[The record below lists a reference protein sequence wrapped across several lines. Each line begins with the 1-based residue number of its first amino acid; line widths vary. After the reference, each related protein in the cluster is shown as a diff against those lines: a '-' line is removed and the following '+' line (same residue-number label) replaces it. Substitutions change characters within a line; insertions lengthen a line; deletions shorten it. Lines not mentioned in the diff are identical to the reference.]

1 MIKLQQNRY
10 LWVHFAGLAFVPL
23 LLDICLSG
31 LASAGPALPFQGQF
45 WVIAL
50 LTIPPA
56 LTMQWRK
63 PFYVFSLP
71 PVALKPAVLSN
82 DQRRCLQIFKS
93 WQIKAL
99 AISIALFSIWVL
111 AQLYAMTPLIS
122 PLLQPKAGL
131 VCATITFFLATTFMQ
146 IAVSAARAL
155 LISPEALQRVAAVEE
170 GAIASDFL
178 ILGIRVNKLFLD
190 TPTQVDP
197 ESNQSIPDS
206 SRQSPSTQFATEPD
220 TDQKPDTSK
229 PEQLTATATAEP
241 KKQEPQEPE
250 LKAQEAKEKTQ
261 DCKEQEPEEQEAE
274 EVASEETEPP
284 QPVDKPEQ
292 SMEEPLAATTQSA
305 TDNEEKERELE
316 VVIPEPIPPEEV
328 DDLPR

>member
-23 LLDICLSG
+23 LLDICLAG

-45 WVIAL
+45 WAIAL

-99 AISIALFSIWVL
+99 AIAVALFSLWVL

-122 PLLQPKAGL
+122 PLLQAKAGL
-131 VCATITFFLATTFMQ
+131 ACAAITFFLATTFMQ

-155 LISPEALQRVAAVEE
+155 LISPEALQRVTAVDE

-190 TPTQVDP
+190 TPTQA
-197 ESNQSIPDS
+197 ESEASPSIPDPS
-206 SRQSPSTQFATEPD
+206 PQSPSTQSAVEPD
-220 TDQKPDTSK
+220 TGQEQNTDKA
-229 PEQLTATATAEP
+229 EQLTEVAGTALKEQNP
-241 KKQEPQEPE
+241 KGQA
-250 LKAQEAKEKTQ
+250 L
-261 DCKEQEPEEQEAE
+261 KEQEPEAIKSGEKEIKSGEKEPSQTDKPDEAIDEPLEAE
-274 EVASEETEPP
+274 TPPVA
-284 QPVDKPEQ
+284 
-292 SMEEPLAATTQSA
+292 
-305 TDNEEKERELE
+305 DNEEKERELE

-328 DDLPR
+328 DDLPM